1 MTRKIAGR
9 YELLELIGQGG
20 MADVYLAK
28 DTILNRAL
36 AVKIL
41 RTSLA
46 KDPLYVAR
54 FKREASAAASLS
66 HKNVVEI
73 YDVGE
78 DNNEYF
84 IAMEYVTGVTLKEL
98 IHKRGA
104 LHFIEAI
111 NIFKQAV
118 AGVKAAHR
126 LDIIHRDLKPQNIL
140 VTDSGIAKIA
150 DFGIASMESLAQVT
164 KTDVIMGSLHYLA
177 PELCRGEKATVQS
190 DIYALGIVLYEL
202 LRGDVPFSSDTPVN
216 IALKHMQEEIPAIR
230 EFNPT
235 IPQSIE
241 NIITKATAK
250 NLADRYHSTDE
261 LLVDLEGCIANPDQP
276 KITFAMADHDDQ
288 ATIIAPAHH
297 APSEKTP
304 RVHMAQDHKPE
315 GGLKSFLHAPWSR
328 KKKIIVGAVV
338 GALVL
343 IVVAILM
350 LLNQGPTTYLMPDLS
365 GKTVEEAREIIE
377 SYGGSVAVDYEYQL
391 TDDIDE
397 GLIVA
402 TDPLANQTVSA
413 SDEVV
418 FTLSS
423 GKYIIV
429 GDYVGMDIDDVT
441 AILAEN
447 ELPYLIEEV
456 IDTED
461 AGQVVDQSL
470 EQGTKVDPNGTDVL
484 TLSVS
489 KGWSQKVPNM
499 ISINVEE
506 AKTELQN
513 LGFTVVLK
521 TLSGDDLTNAQ
532 IDAIVVDEVV
542 SQSIEPNTIVSE
554 QGTSITLEY
563 YDVKPNKK
571 DEYEVTV
578 SNYLGGDVFEARN
591 DLLDLGF
598 VVNLVALD
606 PSSLTETEANSIEIN
621 TVISQSLPQNTVVT
635 TRGTKIT
642 LTYYDH
648 LPQYE

>member
-1 MTRKIAGR
+1 MDRKIAGR
-9 YELLELIGQGG
+9 YELKEVIGQGG
-20 MADVYLAK
+20 MADVYLAM
-28 DTILNRAL
+28 DTILHRTL

-104 LHFIEAI
+104 LHYIEAVD
-111 NIFKQAV
+111 IFKQTV
-118 AGVKAAHR
+118 AGVRAAHK

-164 KTDVIMGSLHYLA
+164 KNDVIMGSLHYLA
-177 PELCRGEKATVQS
+177 PELCRGEKATAQS

-216 IALKHMQEEIPAIR
+216 IALKHMQEQIPAIR
-230 EFNPT
+230 DFNPT

-241 NIITKATAK
+241 NIIAKATAK
-250 NLADRYHSTDE
+250 NLADRYLTTDE
-261 LLVDLEGCIANPDQP
+261 LLQDLNECLANPDQP
-276 KITFAMADHDDQ
+276 KISFSHGGNDEQ
-288 ATIIAPAHH
+288 ATIIAPVNHVKIDLGSLA
-297 APSEKTP
+297 SGRTEKQAEP
-304 RVHMAQDHKPE
+304 MKKYPLAK
-315 GGLKSFLHAPWSR
+315 
-328 KKKIIVGAVV
+328 KKKIIIGAVA
-338 GALVL
+338 GALMLLVVL
-343 IVVAILM
+343 LVV
-350 LLNQGPTTYLMPDLS
+350 LLNQGPNTYLMPDLT
-365 GKTVEEAREIIE
+365 GKTVEEARAIIE
-377 SYGGSVAVDYEYQL
+377 ANGGKLSDEFLYQL

-402 TDPLANQTVSA
+402 TDPLATTTA
-413 SDEVV
+413 TSDEEVV
-418 FTLSS
+418 LTLSS
-423 GKYIIV
+423 GKYIIIE
-429 GDYVGMDIDDVT
+429 DYVGMDIDEVS
-441 AILAEN
+441 AILDEN
-447 ELPYLIEEV
+447 EIPYEIEEV
-456 IDTED
+456 TSTT
-461 AGQVVDQSL
+461 ASGQVTAQSL
-470 EQGTKVDPNGTDVL
+470 PQGTKIDPNDVEVL
-484 TLSVS
+484 VLSVS
-489 KGWSQKVPNM
+489 QGWSQKVPNL
-499 ISINVEE
+499 ISLNVDE
-506 AKTELQN
+506 AKSELQN
-513 LGFTVVLK
+513 LEFTVVLK
-521 TLSGDDLTNAQ
+521 TLSGTDLTNAQ
-532 IDAIVVDEVV
+532 IDAIVIDEVV
-542 SQSIEPNTIVSE
+542 SQSIAANTIVTE
-554 QGTSITLEY
+554 PGTSITLEY

-578 SNYLGGDVFEARN
+578 LDYVGGDIFEARN

-606 PSSLTETEANSIEIN
+606 PNSLSETEASKVKIN

-635 TRGTKIT
+635 SRGTKIN
-642 LTYYDH
+642 LTYYDR
-648 LPQYE
+648 LPEYE

>member
-9 YELLELIGQGG
+9 YELIELIGQGG

-28 DTILNRAL
+28 DTILNRML

-78 DNNEYF
+78 DDNQYF

-104 LHFIEAI
+104 LHYIEAI

-164 KTDVIMGSLHYLA
+164 KNDVIMGSLHYLA
-177 PELCRGEKATVQS
+177 PELCRGEKATAQS

-216 IALKHMQEEIPAIR
+216 IALKHMQEDIPPIR
-230 EFNPT
+230 EFNAT

-250 NLADRYHSTDE
+250 NLSDRYLTTDE
-261 LLVDLEGCIANPDQP
+261 LLQDLSTCLSDPDQP
-276 KITFAMADHDDQ
+276 KISFASHSIEDQ
-288 ATIIAPAHH
+288 ETIIAPAHH
-297 APSEKTP
+297 LQSEKKRQPTSSEE
-304 RVHMAQDHKPE
+304 PE
-315 GGLKSFLHAPWSR
+315 SRQRSLFNLPWDR
-328 KKKIIVGAVV
+328 KKKMIIGGVFATLLLVV
-338 GALVL
+338 V
-343 IVVAILM
+343 ILM
-350 LLNQGPTTYLMPDLS
+350 VLLNQGPKTFVMPDLS
-365 GKTVEEAREIIE
+365 GKSVEEASEIIE
-377 SYGGSVAVDYEYQL
+377 SYGGSVAQEYEYQL

-397 GLIVA
+397 GLIVT
-402 TDPLANQTVSA
+402 TDPLANQTAATNEPIVL
-413 SDEVV
+413 
-418 FTLSS
+418 TLSS
-423 GKYIIV
+423 GKYIII
-429 GDYVGMDIDDVT
+429 GDYVGRDIDEVT
-441 AILAEN
+441 AILDEFKM
-447 ELPYLIEEV
+447 PYQIEEV
-456 IDTED
+456 NIDVD
-461 AGQVVDQSL
+461 VGQVVKQSL
-470 EQGTKVDPNGTDVL
+470 DQGTKVDPNDADVL

-489 KGWSQKVPNM
+489 KGWSKEVPNM
-499 ISINVEE
+499 ISINIDK
-506 AKTELQN
+506 AKETLE
-513 LGFTVVLK
+513 GMDFTVVLK
-521 TLSGDDLTNAQ
+521 VLSGENLTNDQ
-532 IDAIVVDEVV
+532 IDAIVIDEVV
-542 SQSIEPNTIVSE
+542 SQSIEPYTVVTE
-554 QGTSITLEY
+554 KGTTITLEY

-578 SNYLGGDVFEARN
+578 VDYVGGDVFEARN

-606 PSSLTETEANSIEIN
+606 PSNLSEAEASSVEIN

-642 LTYYDH
+642 LNYYDE
-648 LPQYE
+648 LPHYE

>member
-1 MTRKIAGR
+1 MDRKIAGR
-9 YELLELIGQGG
+9 YELKEVIGQGG
-20 MADVYLAK
+20 MADVYLAM
-28 DTILNRAL
+28 DTILHRTL

-104 LHFIEAI
+104 LHYIEAVD
-111 NIFKQAV
+111 IFKQTV
-118 AGVKAAHR
+118 AGVRAAHK

-164 KTDVIMGSLHYLA
+164 KNDVIMGSLHYLA
-177 PELCRGEKATVQS
+177 PELCRGEKATAQS

-216 IALKHMQEEIPAIR
+216 IALKHMQEQIPAIR
-230 EFNPT
+230 DFNPT

-241 NIITKATAK
+241 NIIAKATAK
-250 NLADRYHSTDE
+250 NLADRYLTTDE
-261 LLVDLEGCIANPDQP
+261 LLQDLNECLANPDQP
-276 KITFAMADHDDQ
+276 KISFSHGGNDEQ
-288 ATIIAPAHH
+288 ATIIAPVNHVKIDLGSLA
-297 APSEKTP
+297 SGRTEKQAEP
-304 RVHMAQDHKPE
+304 MKKYPLAK
-315 GGLKSFLHAPWSR
+315 
-328 KKKIIVGAVV
+328 KKKIIIGAVA
-338 GALVL
+338 GALMLLVVL
-343 IVVAILM
+343 LVV
-350 LLNQGPTTYLMPDLS
+350 LLNQGPNTYLMPDLT
-365 GKTVEEAREIIE
+365 GKTVEEARAIIE
-377 SYGGSVAVDYEYQL
+377 ANGGKLSDEFLYQL

-402 TDPLANQTVSA
+402 TDPLATTTA
-413 SDEVV
+413 TSDEEVV
-418 FTLSS
+418 LTLSS
-423 GKYIIV
+423 GKYIIIEY
-429 GDYVGMDIDDVT
+429 YVGMDIDEVS
-441 AILAEN
+441 AILDEN
-447 ELPYLIEEV
+447 EIPYEIEEV
-456 IDTED
+456 TSTT
-461 AGQVVDQSL
+461 ASGQVTAQSL
-470 EQGTKVDPNGTDVL
+470 AQGTKIDPNDVEVL
-484 TLSVS
+484 VLSVS
-489 KGWSQKVPNM
+489 QGWSQKVPNL
-499 ISINVEE
+499 ISLNVDE
-506 AKTELQN
+506 AKSELQN

-521 TLSGDDLTNAQ
+521 TLSGTDLTNAQ
-532 IDAIVVDEVV
+532 IDAIVIDEVV
-542 SQSIEPNTIVSE
+542 SQSIAANTIVTE
-554 QGTSITLEY
+554 PGTSITLEY

-578 SNYLGGDVFEARN
+578 LDYVGGDIFEARN

-606 PSSLTETEANSIEIN
+606 PNSLSETEASKVKIN

-635 TRGTKIT
+635 SRGTKIN
-642 LTYYDH
+642 LTYYDR
-648 LPQYE
+648 LPEYE

>member
-28 DTILNRAL
+28 DTILNRTL
-36 AVKIL
+36 AVKLL

-104 LHFIEAI
+104 LHYIEAI
-111 NIFKQAV
+111 DIFKQAV
-118 AGVKAAHR
+118 AGVKAAHK

-140 VTDSGIAKIA
+140 VTDSGLAKIA

-164 KTDVIMGSLHYLA
+164 RNDVIMGSLHYLA
-177 PELCRGEKATVQS
+177 PELCRGEKATAQS

-216 IALKHMQEEIPAIR
+216 IALKHMQEEIPSIR

-241 NIITKATAK
+241 NIIAKATAK
-250 NLADRYHSTDE
+250 NLADRYLTTDD
-261 LLVDLEGCIANPDQP
+261 LLRDLSDCLKNPDQP
-276 KITFAMADHDDQ
+276 KIDFAKPKLDDQ

-297 APSEKTP
+297 VTKEKQAPVNAKVE
-304 RVHMAQDHKPE
+304 PE
-315 GGLKSFLHAPWSR
+315 SKLKSLLRLPWDR
-328 KKKIIVGAVV
+328 KKKIIATVAGGFCLVV
-338 GALVL
+338 LLLL
-343 IVVAILM
+343 IVLF
-350 LLNQGPTTYLMPDLS
+350 NQGPKTYVMPDLS
-365 GKTVEEAREIIE
+365 GKTIQEAQDVIE
-377 SYGGSVAVDYEYQL
+377 SYGGKVSVEYQYQL

-397 GLIVA
+397 NLVVS
-402 TDPLANQTVSA
+402 TDPLANATVKT
-413 SDEVV
+413 DVEVV
-418 FTLSS
+418 LTLSS

-429 GDYVGMDIDDVT
+429 GDYVGSDIDDIM
-441 AILAEN
+441 AALDEN
-447 ELPYLIEEV
+447 GTPYEIEEV
-456 IDTED
+456 NSTDPE
-461 AGQVVDQSL
+461 GQVIEQSL
-470 EQGTKVDPNGTDVL
+470 DEGTKIDPNGTDVL
-484 TLSVS
+484 KLTVS
-489 KGWSQKVPNM
+489 AGWSQTVPNL
-499 ISINVEE
+499 ISMNIDD
-506 AKTELQN
+506 AKAQLLELQ
-513 LGFTVVLK
+513 FTNVVLK
-521 TLSGDDLTNAQ
+521 ALSGDDLTNAQ
-532 IDAIVVDEVV
+532 IDAIVVDTVV
-542 SQSIEPNTIVSE
+542 SQSISV
-554 QGTSITLEY
+554 GTAVTDPDTTITLEY

-571 DEYEVTV
+571 DEYSVTV
-578 SNYLGGDVFEARN
+578 LNYVGGDVFEARN

-606 PSSLTETEANSIEIN
+606 PSSLSESEASTIEIN

-648 LPQYE
+648 LPQYG